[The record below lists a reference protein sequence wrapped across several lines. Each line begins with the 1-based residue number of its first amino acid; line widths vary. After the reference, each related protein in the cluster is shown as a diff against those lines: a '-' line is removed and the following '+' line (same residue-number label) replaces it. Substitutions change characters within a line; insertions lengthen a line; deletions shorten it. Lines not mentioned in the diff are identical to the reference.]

1 MQLTTELDAPIIE
14 AVPHIFKRP
23 LLYVS
28 PSDYLLQVATYL
40 AIGPQIYVD
49 GLVVLDGHKAV
60 GTIGGQHL
68 IKHILYLQE
77 KWLDEK
83 ASDIMI
89 KINSSV
95 EAGAPLRTVLN
106 IYSKTRFAFCPI
118 AVNDKV
124 AASLSL
130 RDILKVVERSKLD
143 ISANKLSSPLTYIS
157 KDASIGNALE
167 MMLEKGIRNL
177 AILQGNSKEITSIV
191 NDRKILEFLVS
202 HDGRHMLALASD
214 DGFEGLFKVKISVL
228 DMLAA
233 KIISHDLPANS
244 VAKLFDINTPCLI
257 LDDDSIVTPWDVVM
271 KGFEIVK

>member
-1 MQLTTELDAPIIE
+1 
-14 AVPHIFKRP
+14 
-23 LLYVS
+23 VS
-28 PSDYLLQVATYL
+28 PSDSLLQVATFL

-68 IKHILYLQE
+68 IKHILCLQE

-83 ASDIMI
+83 ASEVMT
-89 KINSSV
+89 KVNSSV
-95 EAGAPLRTVLN
+95 EAAAPLRTVLN
-106 IYSKTRFAFCPI
+106 IFSKTRFAFCTI
-118 AVNDKV
+118 TVNSKV

-130 RDILKVVERSKLD
+130 RDILKVVERSKLNVA
-143 ISANKLSSPLTYIS
+143 ANKLSSPLTYIS

-177 AILQGNSKEITSIV
+177 APMQGNSQEMTSIV

-202 HDGRHMLALASD
+202 HDGRRMLELATG
-214 DGFEGLFKVKISVL
+214 GFEDLFKVKISVL

-233 KIISHDLPANS
+233 KIIAPDLPANAA
-244 VAKLFDINTPCLI
+244 AKLFDIRAPCL
-257 LDDDSIVTPWDVVM
+257 LLDDSIVTPWDIIM